1 MISFRYHLVSI
12 AAVLIALAA
21 GVALGSGP
29 LQRTTTAD
37 DGENLA
43 TVDIAPALAGFE
55 AAWTKAGSETVIEN
69 ELEGASVIIFT
80 TPSARDG
87 EVKSLAEY
95 IEAAAGEVV
104 GQVTLTSKL
113 LDPANRQF
121 AESVASQSAGSAA
134 GTGEDYHKVGSAL
147 GAAFVSEE
155 SGDPSTEAMTI
166 RSAFVEGGLIE
177 VVQEP
182 EATATIVLIVT
193 GPANSQS
200 AGEGVVLSNAVSAID
215 SAGDGVVVAG
225 PASAG
230 TDDGVIAAIRDSAA
244 TGSVS
249 TVDVTDLGSGRVLTI
264 VALARERA
272 GTSGSW
278 GTSNAADGPVP
289 R

>member
-29 LQRTTTAD
+29 LQNATTTEDA
-37 DGENLA
+37 EEVA
-43 TVDIAPALAGFE
+43 MADIAPALAGFE
-55 AAWTKAGSETVIEN
+55 AAWTKAGSTPVVEN
-69 ELEGASVIIFT
+69 QLEGASVIILT

-104 GQVTLTSKL
+104 GQVTLTAKL

-121 AESVASQSAGSAA
+121 AESVASQSAGAAA

-147 GAAFVSEE
+147 AAAFVAQE
-155 SGDPSTEAMTI
+155 SGEPTTEAMTV
-166 RSAFVEGGLIE
+166 RAAFIEGGLIE

-182 EATATIVLIVT
+182 ETTATLVLVVT
-193 GPANSQS
+193 GPANSNS
-200 AGEGVVLSNAVSAID
+200 AGEGVVLSNAVSALD
-215 SAGDGVVVAG
+215 SAGDGLVVAG

-230 TDDGVIAAIRDSAA
+230 DEDGVIAAIRDSAA
-244 TGSVS
+244 TGAVS
-249 TVDVTDLGSGRVLTI
+249 TVDVTDLGSGRVLAI
-264 VALARERA
+264 LALASERD

-278 GTSNAADGPVP
+278 GTSNAADGPLP